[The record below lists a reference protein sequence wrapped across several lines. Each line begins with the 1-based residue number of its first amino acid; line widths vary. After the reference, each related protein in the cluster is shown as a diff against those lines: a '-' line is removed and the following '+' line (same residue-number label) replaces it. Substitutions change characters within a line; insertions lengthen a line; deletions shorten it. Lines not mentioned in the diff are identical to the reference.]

1 MPVFWENDVCSL
13 LNWITTILLFNM
25 AIQTHYEMNKKD
37 IKQSFTSGFIIK
49 I

>member
-13 LNWITTILLFNM
+13 NWITIILLFNI
-25 AIQTHYEMNKKD
+25 AIQTYYEMNKKD
-37 IKQSFTSGFIIK
+37 IKQSFTLGFIIK